1 MIFKGNTKKID
12 NDHILYIKEIK
23 VMKKGILLHEPG
35 DDVGVTAMD
44 LKAGEVVQ
52 AVTLEGEP
60 VTQIELVDDVPLGHK
75 VAMRAMQSQKHI
87 IEYGRPIGYAAAEII
102 AGAHVHT
109 HNIKSLRWAGKSQ
122 LVEH

>member
-1 MIFKGNTKKID
+1 
-12 NDHILYIKEIK
+12 
-23 VMKKGILLHEPG
+23 MKKGILLHEVG

-52 AVTLEGEP
+52 AVTLDGEP
-60 VTQIELVDDVPLGHK
+60 VTQINLVDDVPLGHK
-75 VAMRAMQSQKHI
+75 VAMRNMQDQKHI
-87 IEYGRPIGYAAAEII
+87 IEYGRPIGYATQPIA

-122 LVEH
+122 IVEH

>member
-1 MIFKGNTKKID
+1 
-12 NDHILYIKEIK
+12 
-23 VMKKGILLHEPG
+23 MKKGILLHEAE

-60 VTQIELVDDVPLGHK
+60 VTQIELVDDVPLSHK
-75 VAMRAMQSQKHI
+75 VAMRDIESQKHI
-87 IEYGRPIGYAAAEII
+87 IEYGRPIGYAAMAIV

-109 HNIKSLRWAGKSQ
+109 HNIKSLRWAGESQ
-122 LVEH
+122 IVEH

>member
-1 MIFKGNTKKID
+1 
-12 NDHILYIKEIK
+12 
-23 VMKKGILLHEPG
+23 MKKGILLHEPD

-60 VTQIELVDDVPLGHK
+60 VSEITLVEDVPLSHK
-75 VAMRAMQSQKHI
+75 VAMRDMQADKHV
-87 IEYGRPIGYAAAEII
+87 IEYGREIGYASRAIA

-109 HNIKSLRWAGKSQ
+109 QNLKSLRWSGKSQ
-122 LVEH
+122 IVEHHKE

>member
-1 MIFKGNTKKID
+1 
-12 NDHILYIKEIK
+12 
-23 VMKKGILLHEPG
+23 MKKGILLHKAD

-44 LKAGEVVQ
+44 LQAGDVVL

-60 VTQIELVDDVPLGHK
+60 VTEVKLVDDVPLSHK
-75 VAMRAMQSQKHI
+75 VAMHNMEAQKHI
-87 IEYGRPIGYAAAEII
+87 VEYGRPIGYAAVAIA

-122 LVEH
+122 IVEH